1 MPEFARPP
9 QCVTSAVF
17 LLRKH
22 RIAAEQIAGV
32 VGGGIFN
39 GPADRIP
46 GAALEM
52 VGGEG
57 QEQRKGL
64 TGIVE

>member
-1 MPEFARPP
+1 
-9 QCVTSAVF
+9 VF